1 MRRIVSDRQFVSARL
16 VFSVEPG
23 DLAAKTLERA
33 KYRKGNMKALV
44 LSIAVIFIPLT
55 TSIHAE
61 TPLVDPTLPSVK
73 PEALKALSDD
83 RVRQQIMLESQA
95 QYRGRCVC
103 SYQTKD
109 SNGRLCK
116 GRHEVIRAGPQ
127 PICYPAQITSEMV
140 INWRQSHP

>member
-1 MRRIVSDRQFVSARL
+1 
-16 VFSVEPG
+16 
-23 DLAAKTLERA
+23 
-33 KYRKGNMKALV
+33 MKALV

-55 TSIHAE
+55 TSIHAK

-109 SNGRLCK
+109 LKGRLCK